1 MSTPEADQLL
11 VETTSRLYPPC
22 STDYRIQVG
31 RGMTLGD
38 LKQDLRALAEYTAH
52 RMHGDLFEE
61 ATPRGNADF
70 VSGLLFA
77 MG

>member
-1 MSTPEADQLL
+1 
-11 VETTSRLYPPC
+11 
-22 STDYRIQVG
+22 
-31 RGMTLGD
+31 MTLGD